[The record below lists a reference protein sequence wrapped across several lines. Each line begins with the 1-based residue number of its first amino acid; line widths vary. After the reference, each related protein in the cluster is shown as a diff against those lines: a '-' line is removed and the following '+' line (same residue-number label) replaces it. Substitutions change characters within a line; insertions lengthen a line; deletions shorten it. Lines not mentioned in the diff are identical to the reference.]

1 MHKPLTAMADQ
12 ARTNYE
18 HAVRAGQKFQEEAG
32 QWWSR
37 MLGQVMTT
45 NDWQKQFTRLTEMT
59 TSAMPLAQRRLEEA
73 MRFMETN
80 SRTGAEL
87 MKKAV
92 DAAQTS
98 SLAESQA
105 KWMDF
110 WSSSMKAVQSNIEAA
125 TDLGTQA
132 IDSWI
137 QYVRKNTEAAEARVP
152 KAA

>member
-1 MHKPLTAMADQ
+1 
-12 ARTNYE
+12 
-18 HAVRAGQKFQEEAG
+18 
-32 QWWSR
+32 
-37 MLGQVMTT
+37 
-45 NDWQKQFTRLTEMT
+45 
-59 TSAMPLAQRRLEEA
+59 MPLAQRRLEEA
-73 MRFMETN
+73 MRFMEIN

-110 WSSSMKAVQSNIEAA
+110 WSSSMKAMQSNIETA
-125 TDLGTQA
+125 TDLSTQA

-137 QYVRKNTEAAEARVP
+137 QFVRKNTDVTDVRVP